1 MAWALL
7 LCLIVELIKQTEG
20 MLVKIDL
27 VTVLATLNVLLR
39 QVSTSLPKIREA
51 TGGLLQKENPI
62 RDSAKANGLAKA
74 GV

>member
-1 MAWALL
+1 
-7 LCLIVELIKQTEG
+7 
-20 MLVKIDL
+20 MLVKLDL
-27 VTVLATLNVLLR
+27 VAVLATLNELLR
-39 QVSTSLPKIREA
+39 RVSTSLPKIREA

>member
-7 LCLIVELIKQTEG
+7 YCLIVELIKQTEV
-20 MLVKIDL
+20 MLMKLDL
-27 VTVLATLNVLLR
+27 VAVLATLNALLR

-51 TGGLLQKENPI
+51 TGGLLQKESPN
-62 RDSAKANGLAKA
+62 RDSVKANGLAKA

>member
-1 MAWALL
+1 
-7 LCLIVELIKQTEG
+7 

-27 VTVLATLNVLLR
+27 VAVLATLNTLLR

-51 TGGLLQKENPI
+51 TGSLLQKENPN

>member
-1 MAWALL
+1 VAWALL

-27 VTVLATLNVLLR
+27 VTVLATLNALLR

-51 TGGLLQKENPI
+51 TGGLLQKENLN
-62 RDSAKANGLAKA
+62 RASAKANGLAKA

>member
-1 MAWALL
+1 M
-7 LCLIVELIKQTEG
+7 KF
-20 MLVKIDL
+20 DL
-27 VTVLATLNVLLR
+27 VAALATLNELLR
-39 QVSTSLPKIREA
+39 RVSTSLPKIREA